1 MHYVAREGDKFVL
14 GIIVPHLIF
23 WKKTY
28 EFVCDTEDEVRK
40 RIVPYDTMIIVDNSV
55 SYIQPQNEKDTTP
68 MECIWHNINFH
79 TGDVRECNGVPKHV
93 QEVM

>member
-1 MHYVAREGDKFVL
+1 MHYVAKEDDKFVL
-14 GIIVPHLIF
+14 GIIVPYMIF

-28 EFVCDTEDEVRK
+28 EFVCNSEEEVRSM
-40 RIVPYDTMIIVDNSV
+40 IVPYDTMIIVDNSV
-55 SYIQPQNEKDTTP
+55 SYIQPQNEIDTPP

-79 TGDVRECNGVPKHV
+79 TGDVREHNGVPRHV